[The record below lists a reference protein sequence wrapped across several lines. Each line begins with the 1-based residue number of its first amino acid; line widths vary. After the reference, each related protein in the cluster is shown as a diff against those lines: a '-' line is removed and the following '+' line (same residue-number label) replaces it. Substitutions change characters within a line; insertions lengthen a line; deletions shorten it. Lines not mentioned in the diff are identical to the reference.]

1 MFTFDKKDM
10 SSKGYTVNNWTAND
24 KFYEDES
31 KSANITVTHNTSSS
45 NANIDDNNVMILVM
59 EKFI

>member
-1 MFTFDKKDM
+1 M

-31 KSANITVTHNTSSS
+31 KSANITVTHNTSIS

>member
-24 KFYEDES
+24 KYEDES
-31 KSANITVTHNTSSS
+31 KSANITVTHNTSNS